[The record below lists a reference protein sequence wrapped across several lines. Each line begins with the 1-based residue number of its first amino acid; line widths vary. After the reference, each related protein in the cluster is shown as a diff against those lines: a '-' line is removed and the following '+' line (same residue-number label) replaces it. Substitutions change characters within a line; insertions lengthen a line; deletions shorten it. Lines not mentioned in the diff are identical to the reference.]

1 MAFGKKKKGGAEGAA
16 EKKKKATGG
25 EEGGKKSKKK
35 LLIPVIV
42 LLLAAGG
49 AYRFGLLDRF
59 MGGGDGAAKA
69 TVPDAVDTYVLN
81 EESVASLTAAF
92 EGVGDELLLSISSN
106 AIPADTT
113 EQDAAAD
120 QSADAADETTDT
132 TTDTTTQTPATEEDP
147 YSNYYYK
154 VTGDTADDLVKYA
167 EYLTTSGDTG
177 GGFTRREDTG
187 DASDGVM
194 TFEKTA
200 ASVSGKL
207 LILEIENPLNGD
219 AATEMFSIKLRL
231 EEKQEPLQE
240 GVTRD
245 EALKYFEGLN
255 YELLGLDKP
264 ISDYYLVMDMGR
276 TYIDKNDC
284 YGISLYNKGT
294 GEESYFVKKF
304 YLSVEKKKLY
314 EYLAGDL
321 VGLQENYTVN
331 QGGEVLSSVEN
342 GGLHEDTPVADSS
355 QTSL

>member
-1 MAFGKKKKGGAEGAA
+1 MAFGKKKKGGAEEAA
-16 EKKKKATGG
+16 EKKKKKEKKAAGG

-35 LLIPVIV
+35 LLILVIV

-106 AIPADTT
+106 ALPVDTA

-120 QSADAADETTDT
+120 TADAADETTDT
-132 TTDTTTQTPATEEDP
+132 TVDTTTQTSAAEEDP

-154 VTGDTADDLVKYA
+154 VTGDTANDLVKYA

-207 LILEIENPLNGD
+207 LVLEIENPLNGD
-219 AATEMFSIKLRL
+219 AATQMFSIKLRL

-264 ISDYYLVMDMGR
+264 ISEYYLVMDMGR

-284 YGISLYNKGT
+284 YGISLYNKGA

-342 GGLHEDTPVADSS
+342 GGLHS
-355 QTSL
+355 